1 MQQNSLEDFSNILKN
16 FRKEEDLTLDTLSK
30 YLGVSDV
37 YVSKLENGKRF
48 PSKNILFWYVLFMDQ
63 SQMHDDIEKLLTIFS
78 ENKKISYEQL
88 RTEYDEFVKKFREK
102 QNKHSS
108 KIQRKEIKL
117 TMNEFNQYQ
126 IEEIDEPYFDLKW
139 LLNQSEYKLFYSGI
153 DNKNSLG
160 FNEVLSE
167 SDKKMLSEIV
177 NSVIQRI
184 YNDENQK

>member
-1 MQQNSLEDFSNILKN
+1 MQQNSLEDFSNILKK

-78 ENKKISYEQL
+78 ENKKISYEQ
-88 RTEYDEFVKKFREK
+88 FREK
-102 QNKHSS
+102 QKKHSS

>member
-1 MQQNSLEDFSNILKN
+1 M
-16 FRKEEDLTLDTLSK
+16 
-30 YLGVSDV
+30 

-48 PSKNILFWYVLFMDQ
+48 LSKNILFWYVLFMDQ
-63 SQMHDDIEKLLTIFS
+63 SEMHDDIEQLLTIFS

-88 RTEYDEFVKKFREK
+88 RTEYDEFVIKFQEK
-102 QNKHSS
+102 QKKAFKYNS
-108 KIQRKEIKL
+108 KKEIKL

-153 DNKNSLG
+153 DNKNSFG

-167 SDKKMLSEIV
+167 SDKKC
-177 NSVIQRI
+177 
-184 YNDENQK
+184 

>member
-1 MQQNSLEDFSNILKN
+1 MKNYLKYIGTIL
-16 FRKEEDLTLDTLSK
+16 FITLAVAL
-30 YLGVSDV
+30 VSDV
-37 YVSKLENGKRF
+37 
-48 PSKNILFWYVLFMDQ
+48 
-63 SQMHDDIEKLLTIFS
+63 FS

-88 RTEYDEFVKKFREK
+88 RTEYDEFVKKFQEEQK
-102 QNKHSS
+102 KHSS
-108 KIQRKEIKL
+108 KIQKKEIKL

-153 DNKNSLG
+153 DNKNSFG

-184 YNDENQK
+184 YNDENHK

>member
-1 MQQNSLEDFSNILKN
+1 MK
-16 FRKEEDLTLDTLSK
+16 T
-30 YLGVSDV
+30 
-37 YVSKLENGKRF
+37 
-48 PSKNILFWYVLFMDQ
+48 
-63 SQMHDDIEKLLTIFS
+63 
-78 ENKKISYEQL
+78 KISYEQL
-88 RTEYDEFVKKFREK
+88 RTEYDEFVKNSEK
-102 QNKHSS
+102 NKKHSS

-167 SDKKMLSEIV
+167 SDKNVK
-177 NSVIQRI
+177 R
-184 YNDENQK
+184 DC